1 MAKKHAATRA
11 ETSTTAE
18 RASVTPERF
27 ARLHLL
33 LTLLAKTPQSR
44 EMLARKL
51 KLDVRGF
58 YRDLEVL
65 RQAGITVNIPRRTA
79 SYRLSESLAD
89 ARNRLPF
96 PDPLLTLGEVS
107 QLAKGR
113 TPAHRRLKAL
123 LDRHRA

>member
-1 MAKKHAATRA
+1 MGKKRATARPEAVPAAQ
-11 ETSTTAE
+11 

-33 LTLLAKTPQSR
+33 LTLLAKAPQSR
-44 EMLARKL
+44 EILARKL

-65 RQAGITVNIPRRTA
+65 RQAGIGVVLDEGR
-79 SYRLSESLAD
+79 YHLSGALNAAQKSL
-89 ARNRLPF
+89 PY
-96 PDPLLTLGEVS
+96 PDPMLTLGEMT

-113 TPAHRRLKAL
+113 SPAHRHLKRLL
-123 LDRHRA
+123 EQHLG